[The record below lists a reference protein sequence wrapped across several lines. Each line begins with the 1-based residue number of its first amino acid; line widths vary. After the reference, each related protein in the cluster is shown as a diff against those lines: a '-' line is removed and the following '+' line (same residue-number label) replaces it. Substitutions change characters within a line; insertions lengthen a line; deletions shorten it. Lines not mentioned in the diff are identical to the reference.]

1 MSPTSI
7 ASKNRKPSL
16 TPSLPRIGKGASL
29 QKFESEVL
37 TAMLK
42 GTETEFLAQIEELSV
57 ELARSTS
64 TEEKALIRKQIKKFL
79 KV

>member
-1 MSPTSI
+1 
-7 ASKNRKPSL
+7 
-16 TPSLPRIGKGASL
+16 
-29 QKFESEVL
+29 
-37 TAMLK
+37 MLK